1 MRDNGLTGTRRSS
14 GLVERALPIYIALLF
29 ALFSLVGVVLVVRLK
44 HVLLIIFIS
53 MLFAAALTGPVE
65 WLAEHLHL
73 PRALSAVGIY
83 VAVFAVITVI
93 GWLVLPPLFNQVAEF
108 AGQAPGY
115 VDRYEGLRRAYENL
129 RRDYPALPRF
139 DAQVD
144 RVGNGLV
151 SWGTTQAT
159 ALPSRLFAT
168 FLDLLSV
175 FVISLML
182 VTNRERIRDFILSLL
197 RPSKR
202 ESVGTL
208 LDDMW
213 NRIGAYLR
221 AKAIVMV
228 IVGATTFGALLL
240 IGVPFAV
247 PLSVIVAFGEL
258 IPRAGPWLA
267 RIPLL
272 AVAALQG
279 PKVLVLTFVA
289 SIVIENLKGYV
300 ISPFVEGDQLDI
312 HPLLVF
318 VSVLVGAALGGPA
331 GAFIAVP
338 LAAILDLLVRDV
350 FIPWRQA
357 QLGSQIEPQTASRRP
372 SHPQGAGVRSHSS
385 S

>member
-1 MRDNGLTGTRRSS
+1 MDDAGLRGARGSTTGPSS
-14 GLVERALPIYIALLF
+14 SLVSRALPIYVALLL
-29 ALFSLVGVVLVVRLK
+29 AIFSFVGVMLVLRLK
-44 HVLLIIFIS
+44 HVLLIIFVS
-53 MLFAAALTGPVE
+53 MLFAAAMTGPVE

-73 PRALSAVGIY
+73 PRAVSAIGIY
-83 VAVFAVITVI
+83 VTVFAVITLI
-93 GWLVLPPLFNQVAEF
+93 GWFVLPPLFNQVAEL

-139 DAQVD
+139 DAQID
-144 RVGNGLV
+144 RLGNGIV
-151 SWGTTQAT
+151 AWGTSQAT

-182 VTNRERIRDFILSLL
+182 VTNRERIRDFILSLV

-202 ESVGTL
+202 ASVGTL

-213 NRIGAYLR
+213 TRIGAYLR
-221 AKAIVMV
+221 AKVIVMV
-228 IVGATTFGALLL
+228 IVGATTYGALLV

-247 PLSVIVAFGEL
+247 PLAVIVAVGEL

-279 PKVLVLTFVA
+279 PKVFVLTFVA

-318 VSVLVGAALGGPA
+318 VSVLVGATLGGPA
-331 GAFIAVP
+331 GAFVAVP
-338 LAAILDLLVRDV
+338 LAAILDLLVKDV
-350 FIPWRQA
+350 VMPWRKA
-357 QLGSQIEPQTASRRP
+357 QFHHDIELP
-372 SHPQGAGVRSHSS
+372 SPAGDGD
-385 S
+385 

>member
-1 MRDNGLTGTRRSS
+1 MEDAGLSGARGSGTRRTSS
-14 GLVERALPIYIALLF
+14 LVSRALPIYVALL
-29 ALFSLVGVVLVVRLK
+29 LGILSLVGVMLVFRLK
-44 HVLLIIFIS
+44 HVLLIIFLS
-53 MLFAAALTGPVE
+53 MLFAAAMTGPVE

-73 PRALSAVGIY
+73 PRAVSAIGIY
-83 VAVFAVITVI
+83 VAVFAVITFI
-93 GWLVLPPLFNQVAEF
+93 GWLVLPPLFNQFAEF

-144 RVGNGLV
+144 RLGNGIV
-151 SWGTTQAT
+151 SWGTSQAT

-182 VTNRERIRDFILSLL
+182 VTNRERIRDFILSLV

-202 ESVGTL
+202 ASVGTL

-213 NRIGAYLR
+213 TRIGAYLR
-221 AKAIVMV
+221 AKVIVMV
-228 IVGATTFGALLL
+228 IVGATTYGALLI

-247 PLSVIVAFGEL
+247 PLAVIVAFGEL

-279 PKVLVLTFVA
+279 PKVFVLTFVA

-318 VSVLVGAALGGPA
+318 VSVLVGATLGGPA
-331 GAFIAVP
+331 GAFVAVP
-338 LAAILDLLVRDV
+338 LAAILDLLVKDV
-350 FIPWRQA
+350 VIPWRKA
-357 QLGSQIEPQTASRRP
+357 QFHHEIELP
-372 SHPQGAGVRSHSS
+372 SPAPDGD
-385 S
+385 